1 MLQSEPREL
10 GRNAIKVLWRR
21 QLDYNG
27 RPINRFVVV
36 CFSKTADIDLEKVK
50 LLQCVRILHVDY
62 TAQVGKLACSA
73 AVTVLDLGV
82 V

>member
-1 MLQSEPREL
+1 MVGLSIDSWL
-10 GRNAIKVLWRR
+10 FVFRR
-21 QLDYNG
+21 QQTML
-27 RPINRFVVV
+27 
-36 CFSKTADIDLEKVK
+36 DIDLEKVR

>member
-1 MLQSEPREL
+1 ML
-10 GRNAIKVLWRR
+10 
-21 QLDYNG
+21 
-27 RPINRFVVV
+27 
-36 CFSKTADIDLEKVK
+36 DIDLEKVR